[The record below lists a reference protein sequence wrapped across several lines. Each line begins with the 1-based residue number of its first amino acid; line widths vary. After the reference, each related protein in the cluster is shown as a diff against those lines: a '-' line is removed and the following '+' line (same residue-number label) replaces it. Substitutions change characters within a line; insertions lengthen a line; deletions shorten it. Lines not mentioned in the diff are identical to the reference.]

1 MGSKKRKYVYKPR
14 VIKAINSTRKTHPI
28 KNKREMNSLM
38 LYFLKK
44 REIAKTDCKFF
55 QAYRN
60 YILLLL
66 GFNTAFR
73 AEDLIQLR
81 VDKIKKGYVSIKEF
95 KTNKIQNFRMDK
107 RLHNEV
113 LGYIETFKL
122 CDYDFLFTRE
132 PRGFKPL
139 TRQQGDNI
147 LYDAA
152 DAVKLRQ
159 DFSMHSMRKT
169 FAYHFYLD
177 TGKLLTCQKMLN
189 HEKPE
194 VTLRYIEWDT
204 SDMEQEREK
213 TYYSGVRIY

>member
-14 VIKAINSTRKTHPI
+14 VIKSINSTKKTHPL
-28 KNKREMNSLM
+28 KNKREMKSLM
-38 LYFLKK
+38 LYFLKN
-44 REIAKTDCKFF
+44 REIAETDCKFF

-81 VDKIKKGYVSIKEF
+81 VDKIKKGYVSITEF
-95 KTNKIQNFRMDK
+95 KTKKIMNFRMNKGLYSEILD
-107 RLHNEV
+107 
-113 LGYIETFKL
+113 YIETFKL
-122 CDYDFLFTRE
+122 CDYDFLFTRD

-139 TRQQGDNI
+139 TRQRGDDI
-147 LYDAA
+147 LYEAA
-152 DAVKLRQ
+152 DAIKLRQ

-177 TGKLLTCQKMLN
+177 TGKLLTLQRMLN
-189 HEKPE
+189 HVSPAI
-194 VTLRYIEWDT
+194 TLLYIEWDT

-213 TYYSGVRIY
+213 TYYSGVKN